1 VTPVERYLGFLDDG
15 DFVAAAAVF
24 SEDAIYVRPRF
35 QAAQDGRAPTF
46 GGLVLVRG
54 RAAIL
59 ESFRKRGKQSYRH
72 VILATAS
79 VGSRCFVEMT
89 LGDYGSSL
97 ESVAVAELEGS
108 LIKRYV
114 ALSAEVDPETA
125 LQVFPPGTS
134 S

>member
-1 VTPVERYLGFLDDG
+1 MTPIERYLGFLDDG
-15 DFVAAAAVF
+15 DNDAAAAVF
-24 SEDAIYVRPRF
+24 TEDAIYVRPRF
-35 QAAQDGRAPTF
+35 QPAQEGQAPTF

-54 RAAIL
+54 REAIL

-72 VILATAS
+72 VILATATA
-79 VGSRCFVEMT
+79 GSRCFVEMT
-89 LGDYGSSL
+89 LGDYGSGL

-114 ALSAEVDPETA
+114 ALAAPVDPATA
-125 LQVFPPGTS
+125 LELFPAGTS